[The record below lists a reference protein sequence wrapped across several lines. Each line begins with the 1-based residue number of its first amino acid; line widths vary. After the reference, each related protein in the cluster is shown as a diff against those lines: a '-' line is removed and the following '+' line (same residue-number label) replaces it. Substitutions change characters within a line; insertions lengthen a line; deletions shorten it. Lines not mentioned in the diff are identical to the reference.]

1 MERNLIGEHY
11 LEVEEDGEL
20 LVVSCQQ
27 IVNICLFVKTR
38 EARGFIT
45 VLGTPYDHD

>member
-20 LVVSCQQ
+20 LVVSCHQ
-27 IVNICLFVKTR
+27 IVNRCHFVKTR

-45 VLGTPYDHD
+45 ALDTPYEHD